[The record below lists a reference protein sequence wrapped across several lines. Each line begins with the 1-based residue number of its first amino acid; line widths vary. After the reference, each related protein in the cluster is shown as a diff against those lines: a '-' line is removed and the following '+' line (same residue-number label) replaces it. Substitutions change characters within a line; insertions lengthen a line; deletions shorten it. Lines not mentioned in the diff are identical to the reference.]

1 MLAHRPVN
9 CAKAENKDE
18 VVNRLHVVARGKA
31 TTSVAFR
38 GYRRLRLGRQ
48 DQACLLPNRHRPH
61 LSFRERPFAPICRA
75 LDAVVVFAISGW
87 HQADHDIPPG
97 RHGWTRATLNNP
109 HRLADLKA
117 VGMHDSHVTLHKS
130 VNPDTE
136 DRAA

>member
-1 MLAHRPVN
+1 MRWSIGFMLSLGGRPRPQSPF
-9 CAKAENKDE
+9 AAIDSSDW
-18 VVNRLHVVARGKA
+18 VVRIRLVYCPIA
-31 TTSVAFR
+31 T
-38 GYRRLRLGRQ
+38 GRICPS
-48 DQACLLPNRHRPH
+48 A
-61 LSFRERPFAPICRA
+61 SAPFAPICRA
-75 LDAVVVFAISGW
+75 LDAVVVFALSGW

-117 VGMHDSHVTLHKS
+117 VGTHDSHVTLHKS